1 MTGTTVTGIL
11 FDFDG
16 VISSLMG
23 RIGWPYLWALK
34 KAKPNI
40 KRELVVETM
49 EQTLK
54 QILTGEKV
62 SPLYALMKFLEI
74 TNVRTLSNFQ
84 RLKFLVYGG
93 VLYYK
98 SKMNIVPLP
107 QANETLEKLATQ
119 YKMGLVTSA
128 ERNVIDRA
136 LKKIPSLRDF
146 DVIITRDDCKH
157 AKPHP
162 ESILKGVKGL
172 GLKSSECLYI
182 GDLPTD
188 IVAAQRAK
196 VRMVSVLG
204 EFGPIYGEKIAEYNP
219 TYTIPLLKDL
229 PELLLKINGY

>member
-107 QANETLEKLATQ
+107 QANETL
-119 YKMGLVTSA
+119 
-128 ERNVIDRA
+128 
-136 LKKIPSLRDF
+136 
-146 DVIITRDDCKH
+146 
-157 AKPHP
+157 
-162 ESILKGVKGL
+162 
-172 GLKSSECLYI
+172 
-182 GDLPTD
+182 
-188 IVAAQRAK
+188 
-196 VRMVSVLG
+196 
-204 EFGPIYGEKIAEYNP
+204 
-219 TYTIPLLKDL
+219 
-229 PELLLKINGY
+229 